1 MGIRE
6 YLGGPPRPV
15 GIRETLARIPPAS
28 LGEFLARSRRTNRD
42 EEDWGFADGTE
53 RQTQIRDLNYA
64 NDIVA
69 REPDN
74 GRPHTPGYPGRTK
87 PARGYPKDGELR
99 RGGSLCKCPQC
110 GHRFSLEK
118 STDDRQQEAEASE
131 ALRAL
136 RQVRGALESDVRH
149 ERAEE
154 RGERVR
160 KSYDAEERRD
170 VRRKKTEEYGKG
182 EVFAVPSLRSYPL
195 TKNGKP
201 SRERVKAAWAYLH
214 VGSNRAKIGEKAADA
229 AERRIRAFAKRHFA
243 GVELEG

>member
-15 GIRETLARIPPAS
+15 GIRETLARIPPSS
-28 LGEFLARSRRTNRD
+28 LGEYLARSRRTNRD
-42 EEDWGFADGTE
+42 PEDWGFEDGTE
-53 RQTQIRDLNYA
+53 RQTQIASLDYA
-64 NDIVA
+64 NDIVHH
-69 REPDN
+69 EPDN
-74 GRPHTPGYPGRTK
+74 GRPHTPGYPGRHK
-87 PARGYPKDGELR
+87 PARGYPKSRELR
-99 RGGSLCKCPQC
+99 RGSLQKCPRC

-118 STDDRQQEAEASE
+118 SSDRQQEAEASE
-131 ALRAL
+131 ALQAL
-136 RQVRGALESDVRH
+136 RKV
-149 ERAEE
+149 

-160 KSYDAEERRD
+160 KSYDAEERKD
-170 VRRKKTEEYGKG
+170 VRRKKTEEYGQG

-214 VGSNRAKIGEKAADA
+214 VGSNRAKIGEKAADG
-229 AERRIRAFAKRHFA
+229 AERRIRAFAKRYFS